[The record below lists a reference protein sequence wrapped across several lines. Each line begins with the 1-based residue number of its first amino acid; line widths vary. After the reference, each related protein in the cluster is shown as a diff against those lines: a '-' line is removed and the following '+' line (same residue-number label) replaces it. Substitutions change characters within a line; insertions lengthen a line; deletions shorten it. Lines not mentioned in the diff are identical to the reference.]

1 MSPLVGRKVAR
12 GFKLYT
18 MAKVKEVFYHLKT
31 GVKYYPRDDF
41 KDTAKEVK
49 RLTDLGKLE
58 KPKTK
63 KK

>member
-1 MSPLVGRKVAR
+1 
-12 GFKLYT
+12 